1 MEAVNGKVVGGKDGH
16 FEVDIPL
23 YSARPFLHRGIFQGP
38 DLSVQVMEWK
48 PNRLSLQAGNGFP
61 ASVKQVWARR
71 NDVMLELKQDGSAW
85 VWNNGPALSAES
97 FFNLNQSNPFNTYD
111 WIGDGLKADNAF
123 RPLVANFLGDVN
135 GLQYQYS
142 TRALR
147 SDHLQ
152 LFVFAKAPETFAM
165 KGKGFRGEKG
175 WVLYVQDVFREAIPA
190 Q

>member
-61 ASVKQVWARR
+61 ASAKQVWARR

-85 VWNNGPALSAES
+85 VWEQRTGPERGFIL
-97 FFNLNQSNPFNTYD
+97 QSQQVKSVQYLRVD
-111 WIGDGLKADNAF
+111 RQWLKA
-123 RPLVANFLGDVN
+123 R
-135 GLQYQYS
+135 
-142 TRALR
+142 
-147 SDHLQ
+147 
-152 LFVFAKAPETFAM
+152 
-165 KGKGFRGEKG
+165 
-175 WVLYVQDVFREAIPA
+175 
-190 Q
+190 